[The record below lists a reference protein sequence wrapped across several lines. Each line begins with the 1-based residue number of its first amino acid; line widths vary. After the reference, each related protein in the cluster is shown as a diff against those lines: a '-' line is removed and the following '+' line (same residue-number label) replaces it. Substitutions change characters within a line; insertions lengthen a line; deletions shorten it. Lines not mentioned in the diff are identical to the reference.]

1 MGGFFIL
8 VDLSGCGVGVGG
20 VGIGF
25 VIGVGSGEVW
35 AGWAG
40 FVAGV
45 GVVGEVGFGLHLV
58 WGESGWYKVGG
69 RGVLTS
75 VSVLVGVIR
84 DVVSFL
90 GVWGNVGGRSVGD
103 LGDVVVSSEGEVGGR

>member
-1 MGGFFIL
+1 M
-8 VDLSGCGVGVGG
+8 SG

-35 AGWAG
+35 GGWAG

-45 GVVGEVGFGLHLV
+45 GVVGSVGFGQHPV
-58 WGESGWYKVGG
+58 WGESGRYKVGD
-69 RGVLTS
+69 RGVLIS
-75 VSVLVGVIR
+75 VSLLVVVIR

-90 GVWGNVGGRSVGD
+90 GVWGDVGGGSVGD